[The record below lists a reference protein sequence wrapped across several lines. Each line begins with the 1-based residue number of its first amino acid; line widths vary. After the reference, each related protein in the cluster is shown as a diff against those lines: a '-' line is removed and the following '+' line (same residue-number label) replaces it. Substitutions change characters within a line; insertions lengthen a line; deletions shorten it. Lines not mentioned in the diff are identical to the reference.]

1 MPVLESTLTINH
13 RATLQTLKDKLSRL
27 KQADRPN
34 TEDLARVTSVIKTYE
49 RLYPAPKIN
58 CIDFT
63 PR

>member
-13 RATLQTLKDKLSRL
+13 RATLQTLRSKLALL
-27 KQADRPN
+27 KEFPKQNAD
-34 TEDLARVTSVIKTYE
+34 EIARVASVVKTYE
-49 RLYPAPKIN
+49 RLYPEPKIN